1 MNSNLKVHFALFTV
15 SLIYGATFTIAK
27 QVMPTYIQPFAFI
40 LMRVS
45 VAAIF
50 IFIFHSIFIKR
61 KITDWR
67 DMKQLFVSALFGVAF
82 NMLLFFKGLSITTP
96 INGAVL
102 MMNTPIFVVVFAALY
117 LNEKITYQKVIG
129 ILIAA
134 FGAVLLMGGT
144 NFNFS
149 GQTVWGD
156 VMVTANAIIYAFYLV
171 YAKSLM
177 QKYHPLT
184 VTMWSFLFGWLV
196 VLPFGAGEFME
207 INFNDF
213 TPQIWLFVA
222 FVTIG
227 STFLTY
233 VLNAYA
239 LRKAS
244 SSLVGSYIYLQPVL
258 ATLIAVISGKDM
270 LTLEKLMYVM
280 VIFCGVFLV
289 SWKKNLAESITS
301 KSIQ

>member
-213 TPQIWLFVA
+213 TPQIWLFVD

>member
-117 LNEKITYQKVIG
+117 LKEKITYQKVIG

-270 LTLEKLMYVM
+270 LTLEKLVYVV